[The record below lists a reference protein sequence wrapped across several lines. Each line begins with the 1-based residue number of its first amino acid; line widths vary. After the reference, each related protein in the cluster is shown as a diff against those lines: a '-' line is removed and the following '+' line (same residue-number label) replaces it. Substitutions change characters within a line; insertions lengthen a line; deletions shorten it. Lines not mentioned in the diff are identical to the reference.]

1 MARDKGSTD
10 SMIEATRS
18 RSKFSGH
25 GNSLGAAGVK
35 GQSAASDFL
44 KTTGDTYI
52 FQPHE
57 HGYEKII
64 IGAAWD
70 EITVPDESFLGK
82 ILKKEKKQSVDLDI
96 GCLYELTSGE
106 RGCVQAFGDMYGD
119 FDNEPYISLSGDERT
134 GITEGHDEYL
144 EINGPKWSE
153 IKRILIYV
161 YIYDGAPHWSEIKPQ
176 ILIDM
181 PGENDLL
188 VIPDVHNSAL
198 AVCAIG
204 GLENVRGGIKVTNFT
219 EYFPGHA
226 EMDRAFGF
234 GIEWTDGQKT

>member
-1 MARDKGSTD
+1 MSREKGSSD
-10 SMIEATRS
+10 SLAEATRS

-25 GNSLGAAGVK
+25 GNAKGAAGVK
-35 GQSAASDFL
+35 GSRAASDFL

-57 HGYEKII
+57 HGYEKIT

-70 EITVPDESFLGK
+70 EITVADESFIGK
-82 ILKKEKKQSVDLDI
+82 LMKKTNKVAVDLDI
-96 GCLYELTSGE
+96 GCLYELQNGE
-106 RGCVQAFGDMYGD
+106 RGAVQAFGEMFGSYDSAP
-119 FDNEPYISLSGDERT
+119 FIHLSGDERS
-134 GITEGHDEYL
+134 GEAEGHDEYL
-144 EINGPKWSE
+144 EINGPKWEE

-161 YIYDGAPHWSEIKPQ
+161 YIYDGVPHWAEIKPE

-181 PGENDLL
+181 PGEKDLM
-188 VIPDVHNSAL
+188 VVPDVHESHL
-198 AVCAIG
+198 AVCAVG
-204 GLENVRGGIKVTNFT
+204 GLENIRGGIKVTNFT

-234 GIEWTDGQKT
+234 GIQWTDGKKG